1 MTDKDEDTDAA
12 KAVNWQPG
20 AVEDAT
26 IDDVAGLNKGKDDFP
41 NPTDE
46 SADKK
51 EENVI

>member
-1 MTDKDEDTDAA
+1 MTDEEQNADAA
-12 KAVNWQPG
+12 KAINWQPG

-26 IDDVAGLNKGKDDFP
+26 VDNIAGLNKGEDDFP
-41 NPTDE
+41 DPTDE